1 MSRAAGALL
10 VALLL
15 NACALLP
22 EQAVPLQNAAQSVAQ
37 SALWQRHRQALGAL
51 EAWRIKGRIAL
62 ENEHQSGT
70 LSLYWQQRGPAY
82 ELRLIAPLGQ
92 GTYLLEGAPGAVSLR
107 GPKGLYL
114 SAPTAR
120 QLMARGLGWDVDLDG
135 LKYWARGLPA
145 PGLAYR
151 ELRLDQ
157 KGRLRGLR
165 QAGLELRIDRYT
177 EAPGLSL
184 PQKLSLRHDA
194 LRLKLVIRAW
204 DIPR

>member
-22 EQAVPLQNAAQSVAQ
+22 EQAVPLQDAAQ
-37 SALWQRHRQALGAL
+37 SALWQRHRAALGAL

-62 ENEHQSGT
+62 ANERQSGT

-92 GTYLLEGAPGAVSLR
+92 GTYLLEGAPGAVSLS

-120 QLMARGLGWDVDLDG
+120 QLMARGLGWDVDLAG

-151 ELRLDQ
+151 DLRLDQ

-177 EAPGLSL
+177 EALGLSL

-194 LRLKLVIRAW
+194 LRLKLVIHDWA
-204 DIPR
+204 IPR

>member
-1 MSRAAGALL
+1 MTRAAGALL
-10 VALLL
+10 AALLI
-15 NACALLP
+15 NGCAPLP
-22 EQAVPLQNAAQSVAQ
+22 EKAGPAER
-37 SALWQRHRQALGAL
+37 ALWQSHRRALSAL
-51 EAWRIKGRIAL
+51 ESWHIKGRVAL
-62 ENEHQSGT
+62 QNERASGA
-70 LSLYWQQRGPAY
+70 LSLYWRQQGPAY

-92 GTYLLEGAPGAVSLR
+92 GTYLLEGGPGAVSMQ

-120 QLMARGLGWDVDLDG
+120 QLMARGLGWDVNLDG

-151 ELRLDQ
+151 ALRLDQ

-165 QAGLELRIDRYT
+165 QAGLDIRIDRYT
-177 EAPGLSL
+177 EALGLSL
-184 PQKLSLRHDA
+184 PQKLSISQDA
-194 LRLKLVIRAW
+194 LRLKLVIRDW